1 MEMKNYI
8 KPETVVFEAEPEQI
22 LAGSLEIEIPGKP
35 GSKDPQEGAG
45 KNHKL
50 GSVLDFSWDDVD
62 DDDDEN

>member
-1 MEMKNYI
+1 MKNYI

-22 LAGSLEIEIPGKP
+22 LADSLEIEIPGKP
-35 GSKDPQEGAG
+35 SSKDPQEGAG